1 MSAIVVFGAGGRA
14 GRAILAEATRRGHR
28 VTAVVRDPAKYPDL
42 AAGTTDGTG
51 DISVVAGDIGSASSV
66 AGVVAGHD
74 AVVHAAAA
82 LARPAD
88 LVFAEAALAL
98 LDGLP
103 RAGVSRLV
111 AIGMAAN
118 LEVSPGVRLMDEP
131 DFPAEYLP
139 FALGHTA
146 GLHVLRAAPAEV
158 DWVMLTPPMVLD
170 EGPCTGRYRTGG
182 DEVLTPGEPG
192 HLSYADLAIAVL
204 DEIETP
210 KHHRTRI
217 AVGD

>member
-14 GRAILAEATRRGHR
+14 GRAVVAEATGRGNR

-42 AAGTTDGTG
+42 AANVVTG
-51 DISVVAGDIGSASSV
+51 DISSASSV
-66 AGVVAGHD
+66 AEVAAGHD
-74 AVVHAAAA
+74 AAVHAAAA
-82 LARPAD
+82 LDRPAD

-103 RAGVSRLV
+103 KASVSRLV

-118 LEVSPGVRLMDEP
+118 LEVSPGVRVLDEP
-131 DFPAEYLP
+131 GFPAEYLP

-146 GLHVLRAAPAEV
+146 GLHVLRAAPAEL
-158 DWVMLTPPMVLD
+158 DWVMLAPPMVLD
-170 EGPCTGRYRTGG
+170 EGPRTGRYRTGG
-182 DEVLTPGEPG
+182 DQVLTPGEPG
-192 HLSYADLAIAVL
+192 HLSYADLAIAVV

-217 AVGD
+217 AIDDLPS

>member
-14 GRAILAEATRRGHR
+14 GRAVVAEAAGRGHR

-42 AAGTTDGTG
+42 AADVVTG
-51 DISVVAGDIGSASSV
+51 DVGNADSV
-66 AGVVAGHD
+66 AKVAAGHD
-74 AVVHAAAA
+74 AAVHAAAS
-82 LARPAD
+82 LDRPAD

-103 RAGVSRLV
+103 RAGVHRLV
-111 AIGMAAN
+111 AIGVGAN
-118 LEVSPGVRLMDEP
+118 LEVEPGVRLMDKP

-146 GLHVLRAAPAEV
+146 GLHVLRAAPPDL
-158 DWVMLTPPMVLD
+158 DWVMLSPPMMLD
-170 EGPCTGRYRTGG
+170 EGPRTGHYRTGG
-182 DEVLTPGEPG
+182 DQPLGEPN
-192 HLSYADLAIAVL
+192 HLSYADLATAIV

-210 KHHRTRI
+210 AHHRTRI
-217 AVGD
+217 AISD

>member
-14 GRAILAEATRRGHR
+14 GRAVVAEAAGRGHR

-42 AAGTTDGTG
+42 TAD
-51 DISVVAGDIGSASSV
+51 VVAGDIGSASSV
-66 AGVVAGHD
+66 AEVVAGHD

-82 LARPAD
+82 LDRPAD
-88 LVFAEAALAL
+88 LIFAEAALAL

-131 DFPAEYLP
+131 GFPAEYLP
-139 FALGHTA
+139 FALGHTV
-146 GLHVLRAAPAEV
+146 GLHVLRAAPAEL
-158 DWVMLTPPMVLD
+158 DWVMLSPPMVLD
-170 EGPCTGRYRTGG
+170 EGARTGHYRTGG
-182 DEVLTPGEPG
+182 DQVLTPGEPG
-192 HLSYADLAIAVL
+192 HLSYADLAIAVV

-210 KHHRTRI
+210 KHHRIRI

>member
-14 GRAILAEATRRGHR
+14 GRAIVAEAARRGHR
-28 VTAVVRDPAKYPDL
+28 VTAVVRDPAKYPGL
-42 AAGTTDGTG
+42 AAAGGNASGVVD
-51 DISVVAGDIGSASSV
+51 VVAGDIGSASSV
-66 AGVVAGHD
+66 AGVVGGHD
-74 AVVHAAAA
+74 AVVHAAAS
-82 LARPAD
+82 LDRPAD

-98 LDGLP
+98 IDGLS
-103 RAGVSRLV
+103 RVGVSRLV

-118 LEVSPGVRLMDEP
+118 LEVSPGVRVLDEP
-131 DFPAEYLP
+131 GFPAEYLP

-146 GLHVLRAAPAEV
+146 GLHVLRAAPAEL
-158 DWVMLTPPMVLD
+158 DWVMLAPPMVLD
-170 EGPCTGRYRTGG
+170 EGPRTGRYRTGG
-182 DEVLTPGEPG
+182 DHVLTPGEPG
-192 HLSYADLAIAVL
+192 HLSYEDLAIAVL

>member
-14 GRAILAEATRRGHR
+14 GRAIVAEAAGRGHR
-28 VTAVVRDPAKYPDL
+28 VTAVVRDPAKHADL
-42 AAGTTDGTG
+42 TTTTGVTVVTG
-51 DISVVAGDIGSASSV
+51 DITDAARVAEVS
-66 AGVVAGHD
+66 AGHD
-74 AVVHAAAA
+74 AVVNAAAE
-82 LARPAD
+82 LGRPAD
-88 LVFAEAALAL
+88 LVFAGAALAL
-98 LDGLP
+98 FEGLP
-103 RAGVSRLV
+103 RAGVNRLV

-118 LEVSPGVRLMDEP
+118 LEVSPGVRVLDEP

-139 FALGHTA
+139 FALGHTT
-146 GLHVLRAAPAEV
+146 GLHLLRAAPAEL
-158 DWVMLTPPMVLD
+158 DWVMLSPPMVLD
-170 EGPCTGRYRTGG
+170 EGPRTGRYRTGG
-182 DEVLTPGEPG
+182 DQVLTPGEPG